1 MWVPS
6 ISFVISEEIFNFV
19 QTGYNKILSGVQQVC
34 RDRGT
39 QLLFNSIEE
48 SGTHNDRRRKDP
60 EQHLSGCIVVGGV
73 RRQVLDRL
81 HEAAVPT
88 VLVDIILMD
97 NALDF
102 PSVTIDYEAGARMAV
117 NYLYQNGHRR
127 IGYIGFSGSQ
137 KYEGYWTSL
146 EQLGLQYDPRQI
158 EFLQLLDLQPGILA
172 GYHAMQRIISRNR
185 LPSAI
190 VVTNDFVAIGVLEAL
205 GMAGIKVPEQM
216 SIIGFDDLGL
226 KQSPPLTTI
235 RVDLTRVGEQAAE
248 QLFRRI
254 EGKAADA
261 QNTVIPVE
269 LTIRGTTAGFSSK
282 TTDHT
287 VSAPV
292 SS

>member
-1 MWVPS
+1 
-6 ISFVISEEIFNFV
+6 
-19 QTGYNKILSGVQQVC
+19 
-34 RDRGT
+34 
-39 QLLFNSIEE
+39 
-48 SGTHNDRRRKDP
+48 
-60 EQHLSGCIVVGGV
+60 
-73 RRQVLDRL
+73 
-81 HEAAVPT
+81 
-88 VLVDIILMD
+88 
-97 NALDF
+97 
-102 PSVTIDYEAGARMAV
+102 MAV
-117 NYLYQNGHRR
+117 NYLYENGHRR

-146 EQLGLQYDPRQI
+146 ERLGLQYDPRQI

-172 GYHAMQRIISRNR
+172 GYHAMQHIISRNR

-205 GMAGIKVPEQM
+205 GMAGIRVPEQM

-248 QLFRRI
+248 QLFRKI
-254 EGKAADA
+254 ENATEDV

-269 LTIRGTTAGFSSK
+269 LTIRGTTVPLLSK
-282 TTDHT
+282 ATDQT
-287 VSAPV
+287 VSIPI